1 MKAQEFLDKAKR
13 LMDER
18 GKQYDQPEGERSM
31 LKTVHVF
38 NTITGNSLS
47 EGEGWLF
54 QQILKDVRQWQRES
68 YHEDSAEDCVA
79 YAALKAEA
87 LARDG
92 VLQGLAD
99 ALNDPATW
107 DAIAKEQHRQEVKEN
122 EHNAAMTSYVEYE
135 NEMDKQLK
143 KQVRWIDL
151 AADYERTDEPYSGCE
166 QCDCSCGGK

>member
-1 MKAQEFLDKAKR
+1 MKAQEFLDKAKS

-38 NTITGNSLS
+38 NTITGHSLS
-47 EGEGWLF
+47 EAEGWLF
-54 QQILKDVRQWQRES
+54 QQILKDVRQWQRKD
-68 YHEDSAEDCVA
+68 YHADSAEDCVA
-79 YAALKAEA
+79 YSALKAEA

-92 VLQGLAD
+92 VLRELTD
-99 ALNDPATW
+99 PLNDPFTW
-107 DAIAKEQHRQEVKEN
+107 DEIAKEFHQQSMKEE
-122 EHNAAMTSYVEYE
+122 EHNALRASYAEYE
-135 NEMDKQLK
+135 NEMNKHMK
-143 KQVRWIDL
+143 KQVWGIDL